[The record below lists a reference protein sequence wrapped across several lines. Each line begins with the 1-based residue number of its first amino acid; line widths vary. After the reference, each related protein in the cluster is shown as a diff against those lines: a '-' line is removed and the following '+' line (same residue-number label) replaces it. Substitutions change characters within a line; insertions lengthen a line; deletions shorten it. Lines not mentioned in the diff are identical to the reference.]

1 MNNEKPKLKS
11 LPNNQV
17 FYNLLTGDNTEVY
30 ITDFFREL
38 KEFPHYDEDFKVFDQ
53 YTSTYNYR
61 LNNYLDI
68 HNNHSNELLFIEEEL
83 SKLDTLKCFHLK
95 ISWEPN
101 LNEFDIM
108 RDVNNLIESEFES
121 DNEELFRLEY
131 SGVIIHIFEYLYKE
145 QLKIIEHLNK
155 IKTFINRKILSDES
169 NVSIEI
175 SELKSTI
182 TYRLKVLESTG
193 ILHFIKEQY
202 IPKNSNSFANLI
214 KKILDLDKGDLKSP
228 MQDFFGNASISNN
241 KDFRRSENDYE
252 DIEQFLDKHFSKRP
266 KTNRVLPKYS

>member
-1 MNNEKPKLKS
+1 MNNEKPNLKS

-95 ISWEPN
+95 LNWEPN

-108 RDVNNLIESEFES
+108 RDVNNLVESEFES
-121 DNEELFRLEY
+121 DNVEIFRLEY

-155 IKTFINRKILSDES
+155 LKTLINGKVMSEES
-169 NVSIEI
+169 NVSTEI
-175 SELKSTI
+175 SKLNNSI
-182 TYRLKVLESTG
+182 TFRLKVLESSG
-193 ILHFIKEQY
+193 ILDFIKENF
-202 IPKNSNSFANLI
+202 IANSGNSYSLLL
-214 KKILDLDKGDLKSP
+214 KQILDIETGDLKSP
-228 MQDFFGNASISNN
+228 TQDFFGNAEYSNN
-241 KDFRRSENDYE
+241 KDFRRSKKDY
-252 DIEQFLDKHFSKRP
+252 DVIEKFLDRHFSKHP
-266 KTNRVLPKYS
+266 KNK